1 MLLFYGMSKYA
12 SKLNEESEM
21 EKITA
26 FIRPHKLDEVKVG
39 LLNFGIL
46 GMTISESKGF
56 GRQKG
61 QTRRYRGSDHKIDFH
76 PKLKIEVVVE
86 ESQVQQVIENISLAA
101 RTGEIGDG
109 KIFVST
115 VERVIRIRTGDEEE
129 AAL

>member
-1 MLLFYGMSKYA
+1 
-12 SKLNEESEM
+12 M

-26 FIRPHKLDEVKVG
+26 FIRPYKLDEVKLG

-46 GMTISESKGF
+46 GMTVSETRGF

-61 QTRRYRGSDHKIDFH
+61 QIQKYRGSDHKIEFH

-86 ESQVQQVIENISLAA
+86 ESQVEEVIENISLAA

-109 KIFVST
+109 KIFVSK
-115 VERVIRIRTGDEEE
+115 VEQVIRIRTGDEDQ